1 MLAAGAK
8 KPAAPSTAASRRWNV
23 AVANLA
29 AACRIAN
36 APELEELFGLKQF
49 PFSEAD
55 VTVELHGVP
64 TAVVNALR
72 RAVTDEILGYAL
84 QVPAPPEG
92 GGFQADSTTELFM
105 LPQFVNQR
113 IELMVLHQSAAA
125 KAAAAGVKFELNVAN
140 ASAVPLTVYA
150 GDLRVTAGNLP
161 APIFNPTFELAT
173 LQPGRTLVVTEI
185 GIAAGRGRDHAMY
198 QVACRGA
205 FRHLD
210 LPQHTED
217 EMRLETGIAADNSG
231 YRVSCLVADPRSH
244 ELRFTLGAVTADCAE
259 ADAKATIVAACENIC
274 ARLRLVLGAIDSAAG
289 AGLPAAV
296 GAMQYTTVAL
306 ESGLTEATLSAPGE
320 THTVGELLRRA
331 VYDSAA
337 VSYVAYAVSSHEK
350 RLTLTLRAAGDV
362 AAVLAEATQMS
373 IRTFDSIRHAIA

>member
-1 MLAAGAK
+1 MLAAGGK

-29 AACRIAN
+29 AACRIAD
-36 APELEELFGLKQF
+36 APELEELFGLKRF

-72 RAVTDEILGYAL
+72 RVVTDEILGYAL
-84 QVPAPPEG
+84 QVPE
-92 GGFQADSTTELFM
+92 GGFQTERTTELFM

-113 IELMVLHQSAAA
+113 VELMVLHQSAAA

-140 ASAVPLTVYA
+140 ASAVLLTVYA
-150 GDLRVTAGNLP
+150 GDLRVTAGSLA
-161 APIFNPTFELAT
+161 APIFNPTYELAT
-173 LQPGRTLVVTEI
+173 LQPGRTLAVTDI
-185 GIAAGRGRDHAMY
+185 GIAAGRGRDHAMF

-217 EMRLETGIAADNSG
+217 EMRLETGVAADNSG

-244 ELRFTLGAVTADCAE
+244 ELRFTLGAVTADRAE
-259 ADAKATIVAACENIC
+259 ADAKATLVAACENIC
-274 ARLRLVLGAIDSAAG
+274 ARLRLVLGAIDGAAG

-331 VYDSAA
+331 VYDSAP
-337 VSYVAYAVSSHEK
+337 VSYVAYVVSSHEK

-362 AAVLAEATQMS
+362 TAVLAGAAQMS
-373 IRTFDSIRHAIA
+373 IQTFDSIRHALA

>member
-1 MLAAGAK
+1 MLGAK
-8 KPAAPSTAASRRWNV
+8 RLVGETPSARRW
-23 AVANLA
+23 AVATANLTVR
-29 AACRIAN
+29 CRIAA
-36 APELEELFGLKQF
+36 APELEELFGITQF

-55 VTVELHGVP
+55 VTIELRGVP
-64 TAVVNALR
+64 TAVVNSLR

-84 QVPAPPEG
+84 QVPE
-92 GGFQADSTTELFM
+92 GGFQAERTTELFM

-125 KAAAAGVKFELNVAN
+125 KAAALGVKFELNVAN

-150 GDLRVTAGNLP
+150 GDLRVAAGNLT
-161 APIFNPTFELAT
+161 APIFNPTYELAT
-173 LQPGRTLVVTEI
+173 LQPGRTLVVIDI

-217 EMRLETGIAADNSG
+217 EMRLETGVAADNSG
-231 YRVSCLVADPRSH
+231 YRISSLVADPRSH
-244 ELRFTLGAVTADCAE
+244 ELRLTLGAVTERSAE
-259 ADAKATIVAACENIC
+259 QDAKAALVAACENIC
-274 ARLRLVLGAIDSAAG
+274 ARLRLVLGAIDGAGG

-320 THTVGELLRRA
+320 THTIGELLRRA
-331 VYDSAA
+331 VYDTGD
-337 VSYVAYAVSSHEK
+337 VSYAAYAVSSHEK
-350 RLTLTLRAAGDV
+350 RLTLTVRLAGDV
-362 AAVLAEATQMS
+362 TATIIEATQMA
-373 IRTFDSIRHAIA
+373 IRTFDIIRHSLT